1 MKKLFILITI
11 FYFKI
16 TLQKFDFNK
25 YSKKHDF
32 KNPFEDNEKQILL
45 TIGTLSNYKIIQIGS
60 GTLGIMWGRPVL
72 YAFLKPTKEIK
83 DFFEEN
89 IYYSVSFFNK
99 KYKNI
104 FLENKIKETFH
115 PIEFNVGVSFEEAE
129 ESFLMQKTYSHI
141 FDSKKIPTKI
151 RKDYEEGK
159 YGHLELPDTEYIGI
173 IGDHFKKKN

>member
-45 TIGTLSNYKIIQIGS
+45 TIGTLSNYKVIQIGS

-89 IYYSVSFFNK
+89 LYYSVSFFNK

>member
-45 TIGTLSNYKIIQIGS
+45 TIGSISNYKVIQIGS

-72 YAFLKPTKEIK
+72 YVFFKPTKEIK

-89 IYYSVSFFNK
+89 LYYSVSFFNK

-129 ESFLMQKTYSHI
+129 ESFLMQSTYTHH
-141 FDSKKIPTKI
+141 FDNPRQIVLRIP
-151 RKDYEEGK
+151 
-159 YGHLELPDTEYIGI
+159 H
-173 IGDHFKKKN
+173 